1 MAPIRMTHPT
11 ALILTALA
19 AGYRFGFDIMDATGL
34 PSGTVYPA
42 LRRMQEARLVRSTW
56 ESEKAAHQ
64 DRRPRRKL
72 YELTSS
78 GHEAVSEAQ
87 ARLVDTRRILDA
99 KLGGAKT

>member
-42 LRRMQEARLVRSTW
+42 LRRMEEVRLVRSTW
-56 ESEKAAHQ
+56 ESKREAHS

-78 GHEAVSEAQ
+78 GNAAVVEARVRLAD
-87 ARLVDTRRILDA
+87 ARRF
-99 KLGGAKT
+99 LGGHPEREPA